1 MPTDAATPSWA
12 RMRLRS
18 RRAISTGPPMSSRAP
33 ETSRKA
39 SSTESC
45 STSGVTSRSIDMIRR
60 DTSLYLP

>member
-1 MPTDAATPSWA
+1 
-12 RMRLRS
+12 
-18 RRAISTGPPMSSRAP
+18 MSSRAP